1 MIGKVAR
8 GTYVLVVGAMIAA
21 WVVSLGKEVP
31 VEPQASPQIW
41 TIYS

>member
-8 GTYVLVVGAMIAA
+8 GTYVLVVGTMIVA

-31 VEPQASPQIW
+31 VEPRRAQQTWS
-41 TIYS
+41 IYS

>member
-1 MIGKVAR
+1 MIGRLAR

-31 VEPQASPQIW
+31 AVPQASPQTW

>member
-8 GTYVLVVGAMIAA
+8 GTYVLVVGTMIVA

-31 VEPQASPQIW
+31 AEPQASPQVW
-41 TIYS
+41 TIHS

>member
-8 GTYVLVVGAMIAA
+8 GTYVLVVGTMIVA

-31 VEPQASPQIW
+31 VEPQTSPQIW

>member
-8 GTYVLVVGAMIAA
+8 GTYVLVVGTMIVA

-31 VEPQASPQIW
+31 VEPQASPQTW

>member
-8 GTYVLVVGAMIAA
+8 GTYVLVVGTMIVA
-21 WVVSLGKEVP
+21 WVVSLGKVP

>member
-8 GTYVLVVGAMIAA
+8 GTYVLVVGTMIVAL
-21 WVVSLGKEVP
+21 VVSLGKEVS
-31 VEPQASPQIW
+31 VEPQASPQTW